1 MSILFSCICNQAK
14 RIHSAI
20 AAVETALKQE
30 GVTRW
35 GLSYSQSQEVLL
47 SRHPRAIRGEFD
59 FFSALAGLESE
70 YLLGVA
76 ATDTDYSG
84 NANTQPFRYKHWM
97 FALESTFQN
106 FPVAQAELEKLLPDF
121 LRQSVKGK
129 TPAELLFHIFLAELH
144 REGQL
149 QDHNVTTDA
158 IATSLRKALTR
169 AQEVIDRTGI
179 DGQVGN
185 LMVSNSR
192 SLLCVRLAGPLFLR
206 QLRYLE
212 DEKRPDTEFRS
223 VLTIGAEE
231 NPGEGFEELPQHTIL
246 KIGRD
251 LNTDREA
258 W

>member
-20 AAVETALKQE
+20 APVRAALSLE

-35 GLSYSQSQEVLL
+35 GLSYVQAQEVLL

-59 FFSALAGLESE
+59 FFSALDGLESE

-76 ATDTDYSG
+76 ASDTEYSG
-84 NANTQPFRYKHWM
+84 NANTQPFRHRHWM
-97 FALESTFQN
+97 FAMESSFVDFQ
-106 FPVAQAELEKLLPDF
+106 QAHQELENLLPDF
-121 LRQSVKGK
+121 LRSGVKGK
-129 TPAELLFHIFLAELH
+129 TPAEMLFHFFLAELH

-149 QDHNVTTDA
+149 QDHNLPPALAAKT
-158 IATSLRKALTR
+158 LRTAMQS
-169 AQEVIDRTGI
+169 AQEVIARTGVK
-179 DGQVGN
+179 GEVGN

-192 SLLCVRLAGPLFLR
+192 SMLCVRLADPLFWR
-206 QLRYLE
+206 QLRFHE
-212 DEKRPDTEFRS
+212 DPKRPDTEFRS
-223 VLTIGAEE
+223 VLTIGVDD

-251 LNTDREA
+251 LNTDRES